1 MNVRAGGVCEPQP
14 HPFGA
19 PPRQVDAWPACSPT
33 TRAGPLV
40 KLQDPLR
47 RSAGSCGERTW
58 ATGMRAG
65 MAIDKAAAGAR
76 AASSSVL
83 ASIGKARKVVSSR
96 GLATTT
102 FYFSVNNY
110 VYTGGGKP
118 LLVSPASAG
127 LGRGGLAECRRKQV
141 QPSHRYA
148 YLVPP
153 CLLACASSWGCRI
166 SRRRARRQSCTRGRR
181 WPRSRTP
188 TSPCSAK
195 SQTSKP
201 SRSRLARSV

>member
-1 MNVRAGGVCEPQP
+1 MTADARIAEAWGVVNVRAGGVCEPQP

-127 LGRGGLAECRRKQV
+127 LGRGGAG
-141 QPSHRYA
+141 
-148 YLVPP
+148 
-153 CLLACASSWGCRI
+153 SSKLIIILIIIIIEGKG
-166 SRRRARRQSCTRGRR
+166 TRENQKG
-181 WPRSRTP
+181 T
-188 TSPCSAK
+188 
-195 SQTSKP
+195 
-201 SRSRLARSV
+201 